1 MRNSIRLLSMLLAVI
16 MVFSLAACGNEG
28 SGDNNSSIESVV
40 STETS
45 TEETV
50 SDETESEAVESEEDA
65 TESEVESEKTSSKTQ
80 SANKTSSKKASSK
93 KNSSKKTSSKTQSK
107 VNTSSKVQSVANT
120 SSKVQ
125 STANTSS
132 KVQSVANASS
142 KVENT
147 ASKTQ
152 SKAPGTQTSSKVE
165 DTSVTT
171 SKTWKEVLSKM
182 PKKLSGTTLK
192 IASWNEVEQ
201 VKGAPEVI
209 AKFKKMT
216 GVDVKWQV
224 INYGEY
230 TTQIAAMIAAKKSPD
245 IVRLHTLDVG
255 DVSVLQPITASNF
268 NFNDTAWHKETSD
281 LYTLNGKTYAV
292 ALKDSLFHQPTAV
305 FYNKDLI
312 AQYDLEDPYELWKTN
327 KWTFD
332 KFVEICRDFRDEAG
346 EGFTPWSTQGLF
358 DYANFL
364 GTGFTAYDGTK
375 FVNNLSD
382 KKLLTAWQQTLKW
395 IEEGV
400 TSQGFWD
407 HDGFNSGK
415 VLFHTTG
422 MIAARTT
429 QAYFTKH
436 KANGTLGIV
445 PVPQIAGEKYNVVA
459 YEMEAYGIAKGS
471 KNPET
476 VPYFLRYYLDASNYD
491 KNNFFC
497 DKRAMEVY
505 DWYVEQGNF
514 IDNFDTVVITKDA
527 GYDKDLV
534 SALKVAKPEQVA
546 TILESYNAVVNRA
559 CQQTND
565 KLKTF
570 K

>member
-1 MRNSIRLLSMLLAVI
+1 MRISIRLLATLLAVL
-16 MVFSLAACGNEG
+16 MVFSLTACSKEDTNSADSVTSTDTSADETTSEANEDD
-28 SGDNNSSIESVV
+28 SSENSSVV
-40 STETS
+40 SQ
-45 TEETV
+45 
-50 SDETESEAVESEEDA
+50 TESKAE
-65 TESEVESEKTSSKTQ
+65 
-80 SANKTSSKKASSK
+80 SAN
-93 KNSSKKTSSKTQSK
+93 
-107 VNTSSKVQSVANT
+107 
-120 SSKVQ
+120 
-125 STANTSS
+125 
-132 KVQSVANASS
+132 
-142 KVENT
+142 
-147 ASKTQ
+147 
-152 SKAPGTQTSSKVE
+152 QTSSKAE
-165 DTSVTT
+165 DPSVTT

-209 AKFKKMT
+209 AKFEKMT

-245 IVRLHTLDVG
+245 IVRLHARDIG
-255 DVSVLQPITASNF
+255 DISVLQPITASNF
-268 NFNDTAWHKETSD
+268 NFNDTAWHKETSNY
-281 LYTLNGKTYAV
+281 YTINGKVYAV
-292 ALKDSLFHQPTAV
+292 ALQDSLFHQPMAV

-332 KFVEICRDFRDEAG
+332 KFLEICRDFRDETD
-346 EGFTPWSTQGLF
+346 ESFTPWSTLGLF
-358 DYANFL
+358 DYAQFL
-364 GTGFTAYDGTK
+364 DTGFTAFDGSK
-375 FVNNLSD
+375 YVNNLGD

-400 TSQGFWD
+400 TVQGFWD

-422 MIAARTT
+422 MISARTT
-429 QAYFTKH
+429 QSYFTKH
-436 KANGTLGIV
+436 KANGTLGVV
-445 PVPQIAGEKYNVVA
+445 PIPQIAGENYNIVA
-459 YEMEAYGIAKGS
+459 YEMEAYGIAKGA

-476 VPYFLRYYLDASNYD
+476 VPYFLRYYLDSSNYD

-505 DWYVEQGNF
+505 DWYVEKGNF
-514 IDNFDTVVITKDA
+514 IKNDDTYVITKDA

-565 KLKTF
+565 KIKTF